1 MTTKHRILILCTGNS
16 ARSQLAEAIINAQRG
31 DQWEA
36 VSAGTKPAPQV
47 HPAALQVL
55 AEMGIQHSGTPK
67 HMDSFKGQPF
77 NLIITVCDSAAQECP
92 FWPGGG
98 IKLHIPFDDPAAV
111 EGDEET
117 ILNAFRAVRDGIP
130 KRMFPVLDGYMPS
143 FAP

>member
-1 MTTKHRILILCTGNS
+1 MTTKNRILILCTGNS

-55 AEMGIQHSGTPK
+55 AEIGIQHGGTPK
-67 HMDSFKGQPF
+67 HMDTFKGQPF

-117 ILNAFRAVRDGIP
+117 ILKAFRAVRDGIP
-130 KRMFPVLDGYMPS
+130 QRMFPVLDGYMPS